1 MVIGILIILV
11 VAVGTIIW
19 LQKQGKIKDSDGD
32 YIPDSI
38 EDTVEDIET
47 IFEEVKTRAK
57 RVKEEIKDVAGE
69 VKDVVEAVEDVVEAA
84 KGSKRRGRPKKQK

>member
-1 MVIGILIILV
+1 MVIEILIILV

-57 RVKEEIKDVAGE
+57 RVKEEIKDV
-69 VKDVVEAVEDVVEAA
+69 VEEVEDVVEAA